1 MKEFIKLCE
10 KKHQKEL
17 DALRT
22 TANVA
27 GREFPDEWSKYVKKE
42 LARIMFHDDAICFEM
57 IDSICEMLVKEFSLM
72 PDPNYQLTEEDN
84 LICIIAKLAAKME
97 EKMEE
102 KE

>member
-1 MKEFIKLCE
+1 MKEVIKLYE
-10 KKHQKEL
+10 KKHKKEL
-17 DALRT
+17 DVLRM

-42 LARIMFHDDAICFEM
+42 LTRIMLYDDALCFEM

-84 LICIIAKLAAKME
+84 LICILAKLAAKME
-97 EKMEE
+97 EKE
-102 KE
+102 

>member
-1 MKEFIKLCE
+1 MKEFIKLYE
-10 KKHQKEL
+10 KKHKKEL

-42 LARIMFHDDAICFEM
+42 LARIMLHDDALCFEI

-72 PDPNYQLTEEDN
+72 PDTNYQLTEEEDN
-84 LICIIAKLAAKME
+84 LICILVKLAAEM
-97 EKMEE
+97 E
-102 KE
+102 KENKK